1 MERFTEAEGD
11 NTARL
16 IHTQC
21 PAQGTHAALDP
32 PHVPATKAGAYG
44 WYALV
49 VLVLVYALNF
59 IDRQMLTI
67 LAVDIKRD
75 LAISDSEFGFLYG
88 TAFGVFYAV
97 FGIPL
102 GKLADRWSRIKLL
115 TLGLAMWSTMTAL
128 CGLALNFWQLGL
140 ARIGVGVGEAT
151 AGPTAY
157 SLLSDYF
164 PPRRRATA
172 VAIFS
177 TGIYLGGGVALSLG
191 TALAGAWNHAFA
203 PGTAP
208 LGLAG
213 WQAAFLAV
221 GLPGLLLALWVRTL
235 REPVR
240 GRFEDKPSAAI
251 PPAREAFAAFAT
263 DLGSIVP
270 PFTLL
275 AAARR
280 GPRALAGNLAL
291 LAVVAGAVLAL
302 STTLGD
308 PVQWAALGTGV
319 YAVGS
324 WVVALRHS
332 DADAFAQIW
341 GAPAVVGLNL
351 GYGLITMLSY
361 AMSAFGP
368 LYAIQAYGASPTQV
382 ALFVGGGAAAGG
394 ATGAIAGGMLGDR
407 IAGPGRNSRRVLLII
422 AAACLAMVPFG
433 LMLITDSLAML
444 YGTVFPMWFLL
455 SAAIGNGSGTI
466 VNIVPARVRATATA
480 SFFLGSTILGLALG
494 PYMAGRLSIGLG
506 SLRLGLACMALVI
519 PLAVLALLWSWRD
532 LARRKV

>member
-16 IHTQC
+16 TRIAAPVAST
-21 PAQGTHAALDP
+21 AGTTP
-32 PHVPATKAGAYG
+32 GVSNAYG
-44 WYALV
+44 WYALA

-75 LAISDSEFGFLYG
+75 LAISDSQFGFLYG

-102 GKLADRWSRIKLL
+102 GKLADRWSRTGLL
-115 TLGLAMWSTMTAL
+115 ALGLATWSAMTMM
-128 CGLALNFWQLGL
+128 CGMALNFWQLGV

-221 GLPGLLLALWVRTL
+221 GAPGLLLALWVRTL

-240 GRFEDKPSAAI
+240 GRFEASPSAAI
-251 PPAREAFAAFAT
+251 PPAREAFAAFAR

-270 PFTLL
+270 PFTL
-275 AAARR
+275 ASAARR
-280 GPRALAGNLAL
+280 GPRALFGNVAL
-291 LAVVAGAVLAL
+291 LALVAGAVALL
-302 STTLGD
+302 STLLGD
-308 PVQWAALGTGV
+308 PVQWMALGIGV
-319 YAVGS
+319 YAVAS
-324 WVVALRHS
+324 WVIALRG
-332 DADAFAQIW
+332 DDPDAFSEIW
-341 GAPAVVGLNL
+341 GAPAVVGLNV

-368 LYAIQAYGASPTQV
+368 LYVIQAYGASPAQV

-394 ATGAIAGGMLGDR
+394 ALGAIFGGMLGDR
-407 IAGPGRNSRRVLLII
+407 IAGPGHNARRVLLIMG
-422 AAACLAMVPFG
+422 AATLALIPFG
-433 LMLITDSLAML
+433 LLLITDSLAIL
-444 YGTVFPMWFLL
+444 YLTIFPLWFLL

-480 SFFLGSTILGLALG
+480 SLFLGSTIIGLALG
-494 PYMAGRLSIGLG
+494 PYMAGRLSIALG
-506 SLRLGLACMALVI
+506 SQRLGLGCMALVI
-519 PLAVLALLWSWRD
+519 PLALIALYISWRD
-532 LARRKV
+532 LVRRKV